1 MNQKALLIATAS
13 VLLLTFITGSLIY
26 KNHKA
31 EKSAQ
36 LVDQNRSSLIRPHSP
51 SLGRNDAPVVIVE
64 FFDPACGTC
73 QAYHPL
79 VMGLLASHPDQVR
92 LVLRYAPFHEGSD
105 KIVAVLE
112 AARKQDMFWPVLDVL
127 MDTQDDWKPL
137 QAAKVDLVWQH
148 LEHLDLD
155 LDQMRTDM
163 NDPEI
168 ALIIAQDIEDANKF
182 NIDTTPEFFINGK
195 PLPRFGAEPL
205 KQMVNEAVKASSSQP
220 PGVTR

>member
-1 MNQKALLIATAS
+1 M
-13 VLLLTFITGSLIY
+13 IY
-26 KNHKA
+26 KSRKA

-36 LVDQNRSSLIRPHSP
+36 LVDQNKSSLIRPHSP
-51 SLGRNDAPVVIVE
+51 SLGKDNAPVVIVE

-79 VMGLLASHPDQVR
+79 VMSLLENNPDHVR

-137 QAAKVDLVWQH
+137 QAAKVALVWKH
-148 LEHLDLD
+148 LEDLDLD
-155 LDQMRTDM
+155 LDQMRADM
-163 NDPEI
+163 SDPEI
-168 ALIIAQDIEDANKF
+168 SLILAQDVEDANKF

-195 PLPRFGAEPL
+195 PLPRFGSEPL
-205 KQMVNEAVKASSSQP
+205 KKMVDEAVKASSSQP
-220 PGVTR
+220 SRAGK

>member
-1 MNQKALLIATAS
+1 MKQKTLLIVSAS
-13 VLLLTFITGSLIY
+13 VLLLTFIAGSLIY

-51 SLGRNDAPVVIVE
+51 SLGRDDAPVVLVE

-73 QAYHPL
+73 QAFHPL
-79 VMGLLASHPDQVR
+79 VMSLLESHPDKLR
-92 LVLRYAPFHEGSD
+92 LVLRYAPFHEGSE

-112 AARKQDMFWPVLDVL
+112 AARKQGLFWAVLDVL
-127 MDTQDDWKPL
+127 MDTQDEWKPL
-137 QAAKVDLVWQH
+137 QAAKLDLVWKH
-148 LEHLDLD
+148 LEDLDLD
-155 LDQMRTDM
+155 LDQMRADM

-168 ALIIAQDIEDANKF
+168 SLILAQDVEDANKF

-195 PLPRFGAEPL
+195 PLPRFGSAPL
-205 KQMVNEAVKASSSQP
+205 KQMVDEAVKASSSQP
-220 PGVTR
+220 YRAGK